1 MKKNRFVSCFV
12 FLILMMSFFVCASE
26 NLKAKPEFTFD
37 GLSLAE
43 YAAVEE
49 SPEIVGTSAY
59 AINLNTGMVV
69 YEKNSNEIVFPA
81 STTKLMTAIVAFENI
96 PDLQT
101 EITASSEAVKKTQGS
116 NVRIEAGDV
125 YTAEELL
132 YALLV
137 SGANDAA
144 LVLAE
149 HVSGSEREFCG
160 LMNQKAKELGALDTH
175 FDNVTGFHADT
186 TVTTARDIGIIG
198 QYFYYIPELFEM
210 SNTTRYNES
219 DRLRRTLINRN
230 LLLSRA
236 TTDKYYYSAAD
247 GMSVGSTPEGGQCI
261 VSTVS
266 GKDGQIYLCVVMNSS
281 ETSEENFAYSD
292 IISLFEFCLEN
303 FSYQLVAST
312 SDVMCEIP
320 VNNAVDI
327 DHIALFPETDIKMLL
342 PNNLDYAN
350 DISLE
355 RRMFKEEADAP
366 VNRKDA
372 FGEVVVKYKNEIAVG
387 RARLVSDVTVDKS
400 NVLYFLSRVEKI
412 VTGKWFVTF
421 AVTAVILFVVYFGFS
436 VYYRY
441 FRKNKYTGNRPRY
454 K

>member
-1 MKKNRFVSCFV
+1 MKRNRLVILVLVAV
-12 FLILMMSFFVCASE
+12 FLLSASVYASDK
-26 NLKAKPEFTFD
+26 LTAKPEFTFD

-49 SPEIVGTSAY
+49 QPEIVGTSAY

-69 YEKNSNEIVFPA
+69 FSKNSNELVYPA

-96 PDLQT
+96 SDLG
-101 EITASSEAVKKTQGS
+101 EMITASEKAVSRTQGS
-116 NVRIEAGDV
+116 NVRISAGDQ

-132 YALLV
+132 YALLI

-149 HVSGSEREFCG
+149 HVAGSEKEFCN
-160 LMNQKAKELGALDTH
+160 LMNEKAKEIGALNTH
-175 FDNVTGFHADT
+175 FDNVTGFHAET

-198 QYFYYIPELFEM
+198 QYFYYIPRLFEM
-210 SNTTRYNES
+210 CNTTRYNES
-219 DRLRRTLINRN
+219 ERLKRTLINRN

-236 TTDKYYYSAAD
+236 TTDKYYFNLAD

-261 VSTVS
+261 VSTVT
-266 GKDGQIYLCVVMNSS
+266 GKDGMIYLCVVMNST
-281 ETSEENFAYSD
+281 ETKDENFVYTD
-292 IISLFEFCLEN
+292 ITSLFKFCLNN

-312 SDVMCEIP
+312 SDVMCDIP
-320 VNNAVDI
+320 VNNAVDV
-327 DHIALFPETDIKMLL
+327 DHVALFPENDIKMLL

-350 DISLE
+350 DITLE
-355 RRMFKEEADAP
+355 KRMFANEADAP
-366 VNRKDA
+366 VNKKDA
-372 FGEVVVKYKNEIAVG
+372 FGEVVVKYKDEIAVG
-387 RARLVSDVTVDKS
+387 RARLVADVTVDKS
-400 NVLYFLSRVEKI
+400 NVLYFFSRIEKM
-412 VTGKWFVTF
+412 VKGKWFVAF
-421 AVTAVILFVVYFGFS
+421 MVTAIILFGFYFGLS
-436 VYYRY
+436 VYYKY